1 MKMLTT
7 RRCTLVMLLVVCSVV
22 ATSVLAD
29 ERLRVDQQQVNAWN
43 EFAHSLYELQQ
54 TQISHHEIR
63 TETSR
68 GGYADQPDIYT
79 ETRYYDKQSN
89 RLLSRVQRMN
99 YDPRVVQLVEVNIY
113 DKAGKVVRDYLAAY
127 LPFNRNA
134 PIQTLINLHGYHGEL
149 HGFRQF
155 DASGVRIYEQ
165 CEGRFKGKPVMISL
179 EEYEFADGAH
189 RDSKT
194 LGSQAYKTCFTGI
207 ATTVTPYL
215 DPAREIASLKASAE
229 RAEPDSEEKIARL
242 IEIDSEGLKRNPK
255 DVELLIK
262 RGDLYFKVHEF
273 EQAIEDYSEAI
284 DLNDR
289 ADEAYFGRGMARARY
304 GQITEGIQDLSVYI
318 QRHPTSS
325 RAYTKRGVR
334 YLWVHNDAKAEQ
346 DFKHAIKLNADNA
359 EAHDDLG
366 VIIARRGEYKQ
377 ALQHFNAAVSI
388 DPTYFKAYHNLAM
401 VYFLQG
407 QDSMALSAVEHSLAL
422 VPEQRNSL
430 LLKANILHALGR
442 EDEAAKLKDEA
453 EFLPEGNWSEHI
465 TVN

>member
-1 MKMLTT
+1 MW
-7 RRCTLVMLLVVCSVV
+7 R
-22 ATSVLAD
+22 
-29 ERLRVDQQQVNAWN
+29 NAW
-43 EFAHSLYELQQ
+43 
-54 TQISHHEIR
+54 
-63 TETSR
+63 
-68 GGYADQPDIYT
+68 
-79 ETRYYDKQSN
+79 
-89 RLLSRVQRMN
+89 
-99 YDPRVVQLVEVNIY
+99 
-113 DKAGKVVRDYLAAY
+113 
-127 LPFNRNA
+127 
-134 PIQTLINLHGYHGEL
+134 
-149 HGFRQF
+149 GFR
-155 DASGVRIYEQ
+155 S
-165 CEGRFKGKPVMISL
+165 S
-179 EEYEFADGAH
+179 
-189 RDSKT
+189 
-194 LGSQAYKTCFTGI
+194 
-207 ATTVTPYL
+207 
-215 DPAREIASLKASAE
+215 
-229 RAEPDSEEKIARL
+229 
-242 IEIDSEGLKRNPK
+242 
-255 DVELLIK
+255 
-262 RGDLYFKVHEF
+262 
-273 EQAIEDYSEAI
+273 
-284 DLNDR
+284 
-289 ADEAYFGRGMARARY
+289 
-304 GQITEGIQDLSVYI
+304 